1 MQHSPS
7 EIKEKLLRAL
17 DKEYNVINYGAVEE
31 VIGLLENTPVTKEV
45 LETTRL
51 GRYINEL
58 RKKTTDEMLAKRAK
72 GLVRQWRHMIMPE
85 RQSPAHRVNGASVGA
100 SACASAGASPV
111 QSGPTPGHGASP
123 GPHSPA
129 GSPGRPPHH
138 ADSVP
143 RTIAA
148 NKRLRKDDSDEGQP
162 PAKVARQVN
171 GGLETDNP
179 IESVP
184 AVKGSATTGRRR
196 RAHRSTNCHNDDIV
210 KKKLASAAR
219 ALRVKTTQELLA
231 GLSSCTSSGS
241 YTPSSTTP
249 EPKPVSPA
257 LHARASPAIRQPS
270 SPALRQPVSPAVRQP
285 VSPAVRQP
293 VSPAVRQPVSP
304 AVRQPVSPAVRQPVS
319 PAVRQPVSPAVR
331 QPVSPAVRQPV
342 SPAVRQP
349 VSPAVRQPVS
359 PAVKQPV
366 SPAVRQ
372 PVSPAGR
379 QPVSPA
385 VRQPVSPAVRQPVSP
400 ALRQPLSPAVVTPVS
415 LVVRKPVSPVVR
427 KPLSP
432 VVRPH
437 QLQVHSNTA
446 GVPPHEPVSRTLCTS
461 PAPSVPTPSPT
472 PPLRDDV
479 STAVISMPSV
489 KTASTHLSSVKRV
502 RQSRI
507 DASSVPAAQ
516 TVKPPPPAPSP
527 TPSPSLSPARSV
539 SSLLNAVSDSTRSG
553 DICAQIAEIMSR
565 LPPIDASAVCREE
578 ISPSVHCDYQA
589 EDLLDG
595 EIDGVTGN
603 VSHDG
608 KFREWHEC
616 VSRTTAAGEL
626 LHILPYT
633 IID

>member
-257 LHARASPAIRQPS
+257 LHARASPAVRQPM
-270 SPALRQPVSPAVRQP
+270 SPAVRQP

-319 PAVRQPVSPAVR
+319 PAV
-331 QPVSPAVRQPV
+331 
-342 SPAVRQP
+342 
-349 VSPAVRQPVS
+349 
-359 PAVKQPV
+359 
-366 SPAVRQ
+366 
-372 PVSPAGR
+372 R

-461 PAPSVPTPSPT
+461 PAASVPTPSPT

-479 STAVISMPSV
+479 GTAVISMPSV

-578 ISPSVHCDYQA
+578 TSPSVHCDYRA

>member
-270 SPALRQPVSPAVRQP
+270 SPASRQPVSPAVRQP

-342 SPAVRQP
+342 SPAV
-349 VSPAVRQPVS
+349 
-359 PAVKQPV
+359 
-366 SPAVRQ
+366 
-372 PVSPAGR
+372 R

-479 STAVISMPSV
+479 GTAVISMPSV

-578 ISPSVHCDYQA
+578 TSPSVHCDYRA

>member
-270 SPALRQPVSPAVRQP
+270 SPASRQPVSPAVRQP

-319 PAVRQPVSPAVR
+319 PAVRQPVSPAV
-331 QPVSPAVRQPV
+331 
-342 SPAVRQP
+342 
-349 VSPAVRQPVS
+349 
-359 PAVKQPV
+359 
-366 SPAVRQ
+366 
-372 PVSPAGR
+372 R

-479 STAVISMPSV
+479 GTAVISMPSV

-578 ISPSVHCDYQA
+578 TSPSVHCDYRA

>member
-1 MQHSPS
+1 
-7 EIKEKLLRAL
+7 
-17 DKEYNVINYGAVEE
+17 
-31 VIGLLENTPVTKEV
+31 
-45 LETTRL
+45 
-51 GRYINEL
+51 
-58 RKKTTDEMLAKRAK
+58 MLAKRAK

-111 QSGPTPGHGASP
+111 QSAPTPGHGASP

-148 NKRLRKDDSDEGQP
+148 NKRLRKDDSEEGQP

-241 YTPSSTTP
+241 YTPSSTIP

-270 SPALRQPVSPAVRQP
+270 SPALRQPL
-285 VSPAVRQP
+285 SPAVRQP

-372 PVSPAGR
+372 PVSPAVRQPVSPAGRQPVSPAVRQPVSPAVR

-479 STAVISMPSV
+479 GTAVISMPSV

-527 TPSPSLSPARSV
+527 TPSLSLSPTRSV

-578 ISPSVHCDYQA
+578 TSPSVHCDYRA

>member
-270 SPALRQPVSPAVRQP
+270 SPASRQPVSPAVRQP

-331 QPVSPAVRQPV
+331 QPVSPAV
-342 SPAVRQP
+342 
-349 VSPAVRQPVS
+349 
-359 PAVKQPV
+359 
-366 SPAVRQ
+366 
-372 PVSPAGR
+372 R

-479 STAVISMPSV
+479 GTAVISMPSV

-578 ISPSVHCDYQA
+578 TSPSVHCDYRA

>member
-1 MQHSPS
+1 
-7 EIKEKLLRAL
+7 
-17 DKEYNVINYGAVEE
+17 
-31 VIGLLENTPVTKEV
+31 
-45 LETTRL
+45 
-51 GRYINEL
+51 
-58 RKKTTDEMLAKRAK
+58 MLAKRAK

-257 LHARASPAIRQPS
+257 LHARASPAVRQPM
-270 SPALRQPVSPAVRQP
+270 SPAVRQPVSPAVRQP

-359 PAVKQPV
+359 PAV
-366 SPAVRQ
+366 
-372 PVSPAGR
+372 
-379 QPVSPA
+379 
-385 VRQPVSPAVRQPVSP
+385 RQPVSP

-461 PAPSVPTPSPT
+461 PAASVPTPSPT

-479 STAVISMPSV
+479 GTAVISMPSV

-578 ISPSVHCDYQA
+578 TSPSVHCDYRA

>member
-257 LHARASPAIRQPS
+257 LHARASPAVRQPM
-270 SPALRQPVSPAVRQP
+270 SPAVRQPVSPAVRQP

-359 PAVKQPV
+359 PAV
-366 SPAVRQ
+366 
-372 PVSPAGR
+372 
-379 QPVSPA
+379 
-385 VRQPVSPAVRQPVSP
+385 RQPVSP

-461 PAPSVPTPSPT
+461 PAASVPTPSPT

-479 STAVISMPSV
+479 GTAVISMPSV

-578 ISPSVHCDYQA
+578 TSPSVHCDYRA